1 MTTYSHPALEMTTH
15 GLSDILFEP
24 ARDILESLWESY
36 RFENDLPDC
45 DRPSTNM
52 CVLTS
57 LTLLKHLQQN
67 GYSGWYV
74 DGGSPETGS
83 GFRPSDGEDLEWH
96 VWITDGKIIVDLTA
110 DQFSDH
116 IPSVLITVA
125 GDRRYATT
133 VRSREE
139 LPELLKLE
147 PDGQEAVDEWAIAI
161 DECLAPPRVSLQE
174 DFSPVA

>member
-1 MTTYSHPALEMTTH
+1 MIANACPAPPLPVQ
-15 GLSDILFEP
+15 GLSPALFEP
-24 ARDILESLWESY
+24 AREVLESLWESY

-57 LTLLKHLQQN
+57 LALLRHLQQN

-96 VWITDGKIIVDLTA
+96 VWITDGEVIVDLTA
-110 DQFSDH
+110 DQFSDR
-116 IPSVLITVA
+116 IPSVLITAA

-133 VRSREE
+133 VASRIE
-139 LPELLKLE
+139 LPDLLKLE
-147 PDGQEAVDEWAIAI
+147 PDGQEAVDDWAIAI
-161 DECLAPPRVSLQE
+161 NECLAPQVAPVE
-174 DFSPVA
+174 DISPVA